1 MNIKNLTMSYG
12 TKKLYND
19 INLIIKENEKVGLIG
34 PNGAGKTT
42 LFKIIMNIENPDHG
56 KIIFKP
62 GTRINWLPQV
72 IENDLTTTNID
83 VFTYLLNARPI
94 EKLTKELEKYYQK
107 VANTKNE
114 KEQTKIFNKIDK
126 TQKKLEYYNYLSA
139 ENELLKIIS
148 GMKLEDLLDKKIKE
162 LSGGQKSKVAFA
174 KLLYSVPEVILLDE
188 PTNHL
193 DKETKEYVTN
203 YLKNYQGSIYIIS
216 HDIDFLNKI
225 ITKTLYLNPQE
236 KTLKL
241 YNGNYNTFQKLL
253 NEEEKTKIN
262 QAKIEQEEIKH
273 LTNFINKYKSST
285 GKRKKVVQDREKKLN
300 KLLKNQTKKEKQK
313 EAKIE
318 MQTLKESTKYPL
330 KIKNLSFDY
339 NKNSKKQLINNLNL
353 TLTRGEKFLITGK
366 NGVGKS
372 TLLKLIIGKLTP
384 SEGEIEIGKKTII
397 GYYAQE
403 HELLENNKTIIENF
417 NDLNIQENKLRSI
430 LGSFIFTGDEIYKKV
445 NVLSPGEKSRVALAK
460 LSLTNANL
468 LILDEP
474 TNHLD
479 PKTQKLIAQTFK
491 NYKGTMLVVSHNK
504 EFINNLG
511 IERTLELPKG
521 KISYYDQQTPK
532 YCEEIN
538 QKH

>member
-34 PNGAGKTT
+34 PNGSGKTT

-94 EKLTKELEKYYQK
+94 EKLTKELEKYYQE

-126 TQKKLEYYNYLSA
+126 TQKKLEYYNYLTA

-174 KLLYSVPEVILLDE
+174 KLLYSMPEVILLDE

-273 LTNFINKYKSST
+273 LTNFINKYQSST

-300 KLLKNQTKKEKQK
+300 KLLKNQTIIEKQK
-313 EAKIE
+313 EARIE
-318 MQTLKESTKYPL
+318 IQTLKESTKYPL

-417 NDLNIQENKLRSI
+417 NDLDISENKLRSI
-430 LGSFIFTGDEIYKKV
+430 LGNFLFTEDEIYKKV

-532 YCEEIN
+532 YYEEIN

>member
-12 TKKLYND
+12 TKELYND

-42 LFKIIMNIENPDHG
+42 LFKIIMNIENPDYG

-62 GTRINWLPQV
+62 GTRISWLPQV

-94 EKLTKELEKYYQK
+94 EKLTKELERYYQE

-148 GMKLEDLLDKKIKE
+148 GMKLGALLDKKIKE

-174 KLLYSVPEVILLDE
+174 KLLYSMPEVILLDE
-188 PTNHL
+188 PTNNL

-203 YLKNYQGSIYIIS
+203 YLKNYKGSIYIIS
-216 HDIDFLNKI
+216 HDIEFLNQI

-241 YNGNYNTFQKLL
+241 YNGNYNTFKKLL
-253 NEEEKTKIN
+253 TEEEKTKTN

-273 LTNFINKYKSST
+273 LTNFINKYQSST

-300 KLLKNQTKKEKQK
+300 KLLKNQTIIEKQK

-318 MQTLKESTKYPL
+318 IQTLKESTKYPL
-330 KIKNLSFDY
+330 KIKNLSFAY

-372 TLLKLIIGKLTP
+372 TLLKLIIGQLTP
-384 SEGEIEIGKKTII
+384 SKGEIEIGKKTII

-403 HELLENNKTIIENF
+403 HELLENNKTILENF
-417 NDLNIQENKLRSI
+417 NNLDIPENKLRSI
-430 LGSFIFTGDEIYKKV
+430 LGNFLFTEDEVYKKIK
-445 NVLSPGEKSRVALAK
+445 VLSPGEKNRVALAK
-460 LSLTNANL
+460 LSPTNANL

-479 PKTQKLIAQTFK
+479 PKTQQLIAHTFK

-521 KISYYDQQTPK
+521 KIAYYDKETLK
-532 YCEEIN
+532 YFEEIN
-538 QKH
+538 QK

>member
-12 TKKLYND
+12 TKELYND

-94 EKLTKELEKYYQK
+94 EKLTKELEKYYQE

-114 KEQTKIFNKIDK
+114 KDQTKIFNKIDK

-148 GMKLEDLLDKKIKE
+148 GMKLENLLDKKIKE

-174 KLLYSVPEVILLDE
+174 KLLYSMPEVILLDE

-193 DKETKEYVTN
+193 DKETKEYVTK
-203 YLKNYQGSIYIIS
+203 YLKNYKGSIYIIS
-216 HDIDFLNKI
+216 HDIEFLNQI

-241 YNGNYNTFQKLL
+241 YNGNYNTFKKLL

-273 LTNFINKYKSST
+273 LTNFINKYQSST
-285 GKRKKVVQDREKKLN
+285 GKRKKVVQDREKKLT
-300 KLLKNQTKKEKQK
+300 KLLKNQTIIEKQK

-318 MQTLKESTKYPL
+318 IQTLKESTKYPL

-339 NKNSKKQLINNLNL
+339 NKNSKKQLINDLNL

-417 NDLNIQENKLRSI
+417 NDLDIPENKLRSI
-430 LGSFIFTGDEIYKKV
+430 LGNFLFTEDEIYKKV
-445 NVLSPGEKSRVALAK
+445 KVLSPGEKSRVALAK

-479 PKTQKLIAQTFK
+479 PKTQKLIAHTFK

-521 KISYYDQQTPK
+521 KISYYDQQTSK
-532 YCEEIN
+532 YYEEIN

>member
-12 TKKLYND
+12 TKELYND

-94 EKLTKELEKYYQK
+94 EKLTKELEKYYQE

-114 KEQTKIFNKIDK
+114 KDQTKIFNKIDK

-148 GMKLEDLLDKKIKE
+148 GMKLENLLDKKIKE

-174 KLLYSVPEVILLDE
+174 KLLYSMPEVILLDE

-193 DKETKEYVTN
+193 DKETKEYVTK
-203 YLKNYQGSIYIIS
+203 YLKNYKGSIYIIS
-216 HDIDFLNKI
+216 HDIEFLNQI

-241 YNGNYNTFQKLL
+241 YNGNYNTFKKLL

-262 QAKIEQEEIKH
+262 QAKIEQEKIKH
-273 LTNFINKYKSST
+273 LTNFINKYQSST
-285 GKRKKVVQDREKKLN
+285 GKRKKVVQDREKKLT
-300 KLLKNQTKKEKQK
+300 KLLKNQTIIEKQK

-318 MQTLKESTKYPL
+318 IQTLKESTKYPL

-339 NKNSKKQLINNLNL
+339 NKNSKKQLINDLNL

-417 NDLNIQENKLRSI
+417 NDLDIPENKLRSI
-430 LGSFIFTGDEIYKKV
+430 LGNFLFTEDEIYKKV
-445 NVLSPGEKSRVALAK
+445 KVLSPGEKSRVALAK

-479 PKTQKLIAQTFK
+479 PKTQKLIAHTFK

-521 KISYYDQQTPK
+521 KISYYDQETLK
-532 YCEEIN
+532 YYEEVN
-538 QKH
+538 KKH

>member
-273 LTNFINKYKSST
+273 LTYFIKKYKSST

-300 KLLKNQTKKEKQK
+300 KLLKNQTIIEKQK

-318 MQTLKESTKYPL
+318 IQTLKESTKYPL

-430 LGSFIFTGDEIYKKV
+430 LGNFIFTGDEIYKKV

>member
-1 MNIKNLTMSYG
+1 
-12 TKKLYND
+12 
-19 INLIIKENEKVGLIG
+19 
-34 PNGAGKTT
+34 
-42 LFKIIMNIENPDHG
+42 
-56 KIIFKP
+56 
-62 GTRINWLPQV
+62 
-72 IENDLTTTNID
+72 
-83 VFTYLLNARPI
+83 
-94 EKLTKELEKYYQK
+94 
-107 VANTKNE
+107 
-114 KEQTKIFNKIDK
+114 
-126 TQKKLEYYNYLSA
+126 
-139 ENELLKIIS
+139 
-148 GMKLEDLLDKKIKE
+148 MKLEDLLDKKIKE

-174 KLLYSVPEVILLDE
+174 KLLYSMPEVILLDE

-216 HDIDFLNKI
+216 HDIDFLNQI

-273 LTNFINKYKSST
+273 LTNFINKYQSST

-300 KLLKNQTKKEKQK
+300 KLLKNQTIIEKQK
-313 EAKIE
+313 EARIE
-318 MQTLKESTKYPL
+318 IQTLKESTKYPL

-417 NDLNIQENKLRSI
+417 NDLDIPENKLRSI
-430 LGSFIFTGDEIYKKV
+430 LGNFLFTEDEIYKKV
-445 NVLSPGEKSRVALAK
+445 NILSPGEKSRVALAK

-521 KISYYDQQTPK
+521 KISYYDQQTLK
-532 YCEEIN
+532 YKENRIDM
-538 QKH
+538 